1 MKMVP
6 AALGLIGKSLG
17 LNTDSWF
24 NPFTGFGTGRDK
36 TTHNNFEG
44 NFRLSDMLLTD
55 LYNHDDIARKVV
67 AIVPDEMFREG
78 FRLETEN
85 PQCAEDVIERAD
97 LLDLDTQ
104 FADGIRWARLYG
116 GAVMM
121 IGADDGN
128 PADTPLDPE
137 RVTSVDFLD
146 IFDRRRAWPWRYYQ
160 DPRHPRFGRPD
171 VYCLQSLTGAIAYVH
186 ETRLIIFRGAHT
198 DDYTRRTLNN
208 WDYSIL
214 QVNYEAIQHFNE
226 IFRAARIM
234 MTDASQ
240 AVFTMKG
247 LLGMIAGGMKQD
259 LMTRAVTLDMGRS
272 VARAIFLD
280 ADSGETF
287 TKVPTQ
293 FAGVADQLTQ
303 AAKRLAAATGIPV
316 IILMGET
323 PSGLNAS
330 GDANVRLWYDTIHAQ
345 QKKTVIPHLKRIY
358 RLIGNSLGYHD
369 AKYDVIAKPLW
380 QETPQE
386 KATRR
391 KMVADTD
398 AVYMQNEVFTPEEV
412 AEVRGGD
419 DPDRDI
425 KIDPTSRMGA
435 FLPPKAPGGG
445 APQVPGPAPVKPLP
459 AAPPSVIPK
468 GTPPT
473 GSTQSPDQEQPG
485 GRPAVDKPKGSPP

>member
-1 MKMVP
+1 MKVVSS
-6 AALGLIGKSLG
+6 ALALLGRGLTS
-17 LNTDSWF
+17 DSWF

-36 TTHNNFEG
+36 TTHSNFEG

-78 FRLETEN
+78 FRLETED
-85 PQCAEDVIERAD
+85 PQCAEAVTERAD

-121 IGADDGN
+121 IGADDGG
-128 PADTPLDPE
+128 PADSPLIPE
-137 RVTSVDFLD
+137 RVRSVDFLD

-186 ETRLIIFRGAHT
+186 ETRLVIFRGAHT

-240 AVFTMKG
+240 GVFTMKG
-247 LLGMIAGGMKQD
+247 LLGMIAGGMREQ
-259 LMTRAVTLDMGRS
+259 LQTRAVMLDMGRS
-272 VARAIFLD
+272 VARSIFLD
-280 ADSGETF
+280 AEAGEKF
-287 TKVPTQ
+287 EKVPTQ
-293 FAGVADQLTQ
+293 FAGVGDQLTQ

-345 QKKTVIPHLKRIY
+345 QEKTVIPHLRRIY
-358 RLIGNSLGYHD
+358 RLIGNSLGYRGV
-369 AKYDVIAKPLW
+369 KYDVIAKPLW
-380 QETPQE
+380 QETPKE
-386 KATRR
+386 KAERR
-391 KMVADTD
+391 KIVADTD
-398 AVYMQNEVFTPEEV
+398 HIYLQDDVFTPEEV

-425 KIDPTSRMGA
+425 KIEPGSRMGT
-435 FLPPKAPGGG
+435 FLPPPPGA
-445 APQVPGPAPVKPLP
+445 APQVPGPAPVKALP
-459 AAPPSVIPK
+459 APPPPVIPR

-473 GSTQSPDQEQPG
+473 GATQSPAEDRPG
-485 GRPAVDKPKGSPP
+485 GTP